1 MVFWHCV
8 CNTAN
13 NEIQKSPALPVERW
27 KHFLKVCG
35 KSVHEETGLSADL
48 MVARTSVLVKIIR
61 WTVVVLEGH
70 SWTKIL

>member
-13 NEIQKSPALPVERW
+13 KEVQKNPSLPVKRW

-35 KSVHEETGLSADL
+35 KTVCEETGLSADL
-48 MVARTSVLVKIIR
+48 MVARIWVLVEII
-61 WTVVVLEGH
+61 WIVVVLEGP

>member
-13 NEIQKSPALPVERW
+13 NEVQKNPSLPVKRW

-35 KSVHEETGLSADL
+35 KTVREETGLSADL
-48 MVARTSVLVKIIR
+48 MVARTRVLVEII
-61 WTVVVLEGH
+61 WIVVVLEGP